1 MLLSLH
7 SGVPNFGCQYSM
19 QMVNYIFMVNKIDVM
34 KIASIVECFDV
45 RGSRCE
51 TKDFITENE
60 TARLITLL

>member
-1 MLLSLH
+1 
-7 SGVPNFGCQYSM
+7 M
-19 QMVNYIFMVNKIDVM
+19 QMVNYTFMVNKIDVM

-51 TKDFITENE
+51 TNDFITENE